1 MYRMSPVSAIFHRL
15 VWGPQWQKWEAVAR
29 FAESESIE
37 SRSRNVQQT
46 VEARGTAFK
55 FSTSNI
61 DRQRPKGPK
70 T

>member
-1 MYRMSPVSAIFHRL
+1 M
-15 VWGPQWQKWEAVAR
+15 AR